1 MMKKLKIIIIL
12 LLLLFPLSVFPWQNK
27 DENLKLLKL
36 AQVFE
41 RIGEYDRALKIYRML
56 YEKEPNNPNYFL
68 GYEKNMQN
76 LKMFDELVAHY
87 NEKLKNKP
95 SDLNTLGQLG
105 EAYYQWG
112 KTEKA
117 DSVWNSL
124 IEINPKRT
132 VNYSFLS
139 NSLIRNRLYD
149 RAVDV
154 LLEGR
159 RSLNNDRLFEQ
170 ELANL
175 YFWKREYLKGV
186 KEYSNFLKQN
196 PKLYNLVES
205 RILGIFPDEDFSDED
220 VESIAN
226 LLREEIESDNGN
238 VHFHRLLANLYI
250 KNRMYNLAF
259 QEYVDLDKILNVG
272 GKEILT
278 FADKVFSERMYENSA
293 EGYEYVKTNF
303 PDIKEI
309 TAACFGLAYSYENA
323 GSPSEDENIGNYI
336 FLKDALNYQEKNQY
350 LLKAVSE
357 YGEIINKYPDT
368 IWALKSY
375 YRIGEIKL
383 NLTFDLDGAVE
394 CFTNIVNLSK
404 DSLIL
409 REAALKIGDCMLAK
423 GNLKLSENKYDEIID
438 TGKIDELYY
447 RALYKKSF
455 INYLNGDFSKAE
467 EIANDIIMK
476 QPPHSKIY
484 NDILELLMF
493 IEENKK
499 DDENALHEYAEALA
513 LIEQRKYSEAVGL
526 MEQIKDVYTNHQISD
541 DALFMI
547 GKLQGLMGDYVK
559 GLDAFKELITKYPSS
574 LLSDETQ
581 LRIGELYEVGIGD
594 IAFAEKEYEILLVN
608 YPNSIY
614 IDEAR
619 KRIRNFTNN

>member
-1 MMKKLKIIIIL
+1 M
-12 LLLLFPLSVFPWQNK
+12 
-27 DENLKLLKL
+27 
-36 AQVFE
+36 
-41 RIGEYDRALKIYRML
+41 
-56 YEKEPNNPNYFL
+56 
-68 GYEKNMQN
+68 
-76 LKMFDELVAHY
+76 
-87 NEKLKNKP
+87 
-95 SDLNTLGQLG
+95 
-105 EAYYQWG
+105 
-112 KTEKA
+112 
-117 DSVWNSL
+117 
-124 IEINPKRT
+124 
-132 VNYSFLS
+132 
-139 NSLIRNRLYD
+139 
-149 RAVDV
+149 
-154 LLEGR
+154 
-159 RSLNNDRLFEQ
+159 
-170 ELANL
+170 
-175 YFWKREYLKGV
+175 
-186 KEYSNFLKQN
+186 
-196 PKLYNLVES
+196 
-205 RILGIFPDEDFSDED
+205 
-220 VESIAN
+220 
-226 LLREEIESDNGN
+226 
-238 VHFHRLLANLYI
+238 
-250 KNRMYNLAF
+250 
-259 QEYVDLDKILNVG
+259 DLDKILNVS